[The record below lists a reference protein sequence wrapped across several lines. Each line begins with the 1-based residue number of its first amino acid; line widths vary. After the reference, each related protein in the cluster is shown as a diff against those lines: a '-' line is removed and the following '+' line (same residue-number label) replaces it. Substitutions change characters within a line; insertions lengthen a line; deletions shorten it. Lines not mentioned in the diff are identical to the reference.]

1 MKRFSSQYVLTKDKK
16 LEITEGNQIFRS
28 AIPLRYHL
36 NPIEWLKN
44 FLFTL
49 VKSKKRM
56 RKYSAYDMKDK
67 KRKKLYLM
75 HHEIQQ
81 VWNHPIKEKAT
92 TKASKPTKS
101 VKRKAK

>member
-16 LEITEGNQIFRS
+16 LEITEGEKTFRS

-36 NPIEWLKN
+36 NPLQWLKN
-44 FLFTL
+44 ILLTL

-56 RKYSAYDMKDK
+56 RPYSALDMKDK

-81 VWNHPIKEKAT
+81 VWNHPIKEKQTVKT
-92 TKASKPTKS
+92 TKAVKS
-101 VKRKAK
+101 VKRKTR